1 MIQAANRASLFV
13 AIAAGQSISDVARE
27 NGVAERTIHRWL
39 RSPKAQKVIRRYRN
53 EITSTALGRLNAGL
67 LAAADTLVDLLK
79 ADSEQTR
86 LGAARTIL
94 ESALRLRE
102 VTEFEERLRALEARA
117 AGSVP
122 A

>member
-1 MIQAANRASLFV
+1 MQARRSPSWSS
-13 AIAAGQSISDVARE
+13 G
-27 NGVAERTIHRWL
+27 
-39 RSPKAQKVIRRYRN
+39 SPKAQKGIRRYRN

-79 ADSEQTR
+79 AESEQTR

-94 ESALRLRE
+94 ESVLRLRE
-102 VTEFEERLRALEARA
+102 VTEFEERLRALETRA